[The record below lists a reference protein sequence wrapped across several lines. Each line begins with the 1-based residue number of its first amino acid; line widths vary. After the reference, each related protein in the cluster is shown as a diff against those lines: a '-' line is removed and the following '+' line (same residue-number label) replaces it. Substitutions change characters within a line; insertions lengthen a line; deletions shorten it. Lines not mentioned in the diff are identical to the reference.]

1 MGGDMDGMGDLDNAP
16 MPPMGSDDMGMN
28 NDPMGGGDDMDM
40 QEPPMGGE
48 DQMQEP
54 PMGGEDD
61 ELMSVVNNLSTEDKA
76 AVLKYAKSMA
86 DDSEGGEQEPPMGDD
101 GQMPMESRMSY
112 RNLIDETINDVI
124 DDYKGT
130 ERPNKKLPKE
140 YRSMNNPFKSPY

>member
-1 MGGDMDGMGDLDNAP
+1 MDGMDGLDNAP
-16 MPPMGSDDMGMN
+16 MPPMGSDDMGV
-28 NDPMGGGDDMDM
+28 DDGMDM
-40 QEPPMGGE
+40 QDPMGGE

-61 ELMSVVNNLSTEDKA
+61 ELMNVVNSLSTEDKA

-86 DDSEGGEQEPPMGDD
+86 DDSEGGEQESPMGDD

-130 ERPNKKLPKE
+130 KRPNKKLPNE
-140 YRSMNNPFKSPY
+140 YRSIDNPFKSPY